1 MNHGLFLVETVFGV
15 FIGFTLTFILVN
27 GININKDNNY
37 ESLMQ
42 EYNKEIEIC
51 ESELNEIISIE
62 SQVKGYDYT
71 KHLEKMSYRA
81 LIETYLPE
89 VLKAVNGKKSPTV
102 LTLDRLDYAL
112 NNVKHLNSIH
122 ENISSTKWWLNFSN

>member
-1 MNHGLFLVETVFGV
+1 MFGV
-15 FIGFTLTFILVN
+15 FILFTLTFILN
-27 GININKDNNY
+27 NSIDINKNNNY

-42 EYNKEIEIC
+42 EYNKEIETC
-51 ESELNEIISIE
+51 ENELNEIISIE

-71 KHLEKMSYRA
+71 NHIGKMSYRA

-89 VLKAVNGKKSPTV
+89 VLKSVNGKKSPTL
-102 LTLDRLDYAL
+102 LTLDRLDNAL
-112 NNVKHLNSIH
+112 NNVKELNSIH

>member
-1 MNHGLFLVETVFGV
+1 MFGV
-15 FIGFTLTFILVN
+15 FILFTLTFILN
-27 GININKDNNY
+27 NSIDINKNNNY

-42 EYNKEIEIC
+42 EYNKEIETC
-51 ESELNEIISIE
+51 ENELDEIISIE

-71 KHLEKMSYRA
+71 NHIGKMNYRA

-89 VLKAVNGKKSPTV
+89 VLKSVNGKKSPTL
-102 LTLDRLDYAL
+102 LTLDRLDNAL
-112 NNVKHLNSIH
+112 NNVKELNSIH